1 MTDLNL
7 NGPLDL
13 VGALTLVGQ
22 GGKVLV
28 NGVEALVEQ
37 AEGQAAAPV
46 IMPTP
51 PASPVDTGVKV
62 KCVSS
67 LGRQITAAG
76 KALVTTGMVLQG
88 NNATWPGMIT
98 PSTKNTVPSTV
109 TANGLPINVLNDT
122 AVIFPNGGT
131 ATFGSKS
138 GQQPWV

>member
-7 NGPLDL
+7 KGPLDL
-13 VGALTLVGQ
+13 VGSLTLVGQ

-67 LGRQITAAG
+67 LGQRITAAG

-88 NNATWPGMIT
+88 NNASTWPGMIT
-98 PSTKNTVPSTV
+98 PSTKNRAPSMV

-131 ATFGSKS
+131 ATFNSKS
-138 GQQPWV
+138 GQ